1 MSKAV
6 LRAFLLGCVFLQ
18 TVIGNPDDNAIY
30 AARRGALMK
39 KIGDSIAVL
48 QGEPEPRAY
57 TAFRQDNSFYYL
69 TGVETPNAR
78 LLVDGVRHQSILF
91 LPERD
96 QELERWEG
104 KRLYPGAEARRVTG
118 VDAVLES
125 LQFSEELERRMG
137 NRKCL
142 YTPMSP
148 FETAATSRDRAVRFQ
163 VNRRNDLWDGRP
175 SREAAFEQNL
185 QTQLKL
191 ATVKDLSPILDE
203 MRRVKDSQEIE
214 RLKQAGRISALG
226 LKEAIRSSKPGMYEY
241 QVAAM
246 AKFVF
251 LLHGSSGD
259 SFLPIVGSGPNS
271 CLLHYSDNTRKMEP
285 GDVALIDYGAEYKY
299 YQSDITR
306 TFPVSGK
313 FTEEQARVYQLVLD
327 SQKAAL
333 ERTKPGA
340 TFSDLDE
347 SVREVLNRRAYAR
360 FLSHSVGHYVGMS
373 THDVGKAVPF
383 EPGVVITV
391 EPGVYLQDQNLGI
404 RIEDTVV
411 VTKDGYE
418 ILTGDVPKEI
428 AEIERLMTE
437 RGLAEA
443 IRN

>member
-78 LLVDGVRHQSILF
+78 LLVDGARHQSILF

-104 KRLYPGAEARRVTG
+104 KRLYPGTEARRVTG

-214 RLKQAGRISALG
+214 RLRQAGRIGALG

-285 GDVALIDYGAEYKY
+285 GDVALIDYGAEYRY

-373 THDVGKAVPF
+373 THDVGNAVPF